1 MASIMGID
9 GCRAGWFAVIRT
21 TSGWHTRLAS
31 SLQSL
36 LTDAAGLSRILIDIP
51 IGLADGHKR
60 ECDQL
65 ARRLLT
71 PIRHT
76 SVFSTPVRDAVYA
89 DDYASAC
96 HINARQ
102 TGTRITLQAWNI
114 CPKIREVDGFLRQHS
129 KWSPKVYESHPE
141 VAFYAL
147 NHCRP
152 LASPKKSS
160 EGQAERLALLAAHLD
175 CSREIFEDAVAG
187 HPRSELQKDDV
198 IDALVLAV
206 SAAQGED
213 NLVSLPDPPPLDRH
227 GLPMRIVYANG

>member
-9 GCRAGWFAVIRT
+9 GCRAGWFAVIKT
-21 TSGWHTRLAS
+21 ASGWQTRLAG
-31 SLQSL
+31 SLQHL
-36 LTDAAGLSRILIDIP
+36 LTDAKEFSRVLIDIP

-71 PIRHT
+71 PLRHT

-89 DDYASAC
+89 HDYASAC
-96 HINARQ
+96 DINARQ

-114 CPKIREVDGFLRQHS
+114 CPKIREVDEFLRQHTE
-129 KWSPKVYESHPE
+129 WAPKVYESHPE

-147 NHCRP
+147 NNCQP
-152 LASPKKSS
+152 MSSPKKSS

-175 CSREIFEDAVAG
+175 GSREIFEDAVIS

-206 SAAQGED
+206 SAAQTG
-213 NLVSLPDPPPLDRH
+213 NSLISLPDSPPLDRY
-227 GLPMRIVYANG
+227 GLPMRIIYSTG